1 MSWDCLKR
9 LLTVVAESR
18 FTASRNENMVRV
30 GAGGSIGTMAR
41 RRVPA
46 AEFDL
51 GNVCLMPLSRTTRN
65 GDDGVRHGW
74 LSGRIRAC
82 AGMALVATLALGG
95 CSSFGGGRSGTINS
109 AIVGTTEAEAAFAD
123 APAPAGNFED
133 TTIGLSFSG
142 GGTRAAAFAYGVLRE
157 LGRTEITSDGSK
169 TTLIDQVDMVSGVSG
184 GSVTAAYFAL
194 KGNGVLEDFRKRFLA
209 KSLEENLQ
217 TSVSVA
223 NLMKLSNEAA
233 LNDST
238 GLQEWFHENLFDGAT
253 YRDVFR
259 RGRPKLYINAADIYN
274 RTTFVYNQGT
284 FSALCSDLGKYPVS
298 EAVAASAAVPL
309 VFAPVVITNYADRC
323 AYETPRWAQRALR
336 NTNAS
341 SVLRANA
348 EAMQRYRA
356 NSDVKFVKLMDGG
369 LTDNLGLTGILL
381 DRLSAEQPYDPLTE
395 REAVKMKRLLF
406 IVVDAGRPPGGD
418 WAKNAKTGAFDLIQ
432 AVADTA
438 VDANVRNA
446 YETFAQQLR
455 DWNRELISWRCALP
469 QERVGA
475 LIGEGGKW
483 NCRDLSFHVV
493 KVTFDQVPDPVQRA
507 ELEKIPTRFVLPSQ
521 SVDLLLDSAGLIL
534 RRNSAF
540 QRFLATAQ

>member
-1 MSWDCLKR
+1 MR
-9 LLTVVAESR
+9 QGR
-18 FTASRNENMVRV
+18 HTA
-30 GAGGSIGTMAR
+30 G
-41 RRVPA
+41 
-46 AEFDL
+46 L
-51 GNVCLMPLSRTTRN
+51 
-65 GDDGVRHGW
+65 
-74 LSGRIRAC
+74 C
-82 AGMALVATLALGG
+82 AGVGLLLAATLALGG
-95 CSSFGGGRSGTINS
+95 CGSFGGGRSGPINS
-109 AIVGTTEAEAAFAD
+109 AIAGTPEAEAAFAD
-123 APAPAGNFED
+123 APAPASNFED

-157 LGRTEITSDGSK
+157 LGRTEIRSEGGKS
-169 TTLIDQVDMVSGVSG
+169 TLIDQVDVVSGVSG

-194 KGNGVLEDFRKRFLA
+194 KGNGVLADFRKRFLA
-209 KSLEENLQ
+209 KSVEENLR
-217 TSVSVA
+217 TSVSLA
-223 NLMKLSNEAA
+223 SLMKLSSEAA

-259 RGRPKLYINAADIYN
+259 RGRPRLYINAADIYN
-274 RTTFVYNQGT
+274 RTTFVYNQET
-284 FSALCSDLGKYPVS
+284 FSALCSDLGKYPLS

-336 NTNAS
+336 NPNAP

-348 EAMQRYRA
+348 EAVQRYRA
-356 NSDVKFVKLMDGG
+356 KSDVKYVKLMDGG

-381 DRLSAEQPYDPLTE
+381 ERQSANQPYDPLTE

-406 IVVDAGRPPGGD
+406 VVVDAGRPPGGD
-418 WAKNAKTGAFDLIQ
+418 WAKDVSTGATDLIQ

-438 VDANVRNA
+438 VDANVRNS
-446 YETFAQQLR
+446 YEAFSNHLR
-455 DWNRELISWRCALP
+455 DWNRELIAWRCGLP
-469 QERVGA
+469 QERVQA
-475 LIGEGGKW
+475 LIGGQGW

-507 ELEKIPTRFVLPSQ
+507 ELEKIPTRFVLPEK